1 MIAVVTDSTADLP
14 AERAQRLGIH
24 VVPLI
29 VAIDGVA
36 YDDGAELP
44 AEAFYAKLKQA
55 RDIPSTSQPPI
66 GRFKAL
72 YEGLEAD
79 EIVSIHISGG
89 LSGTLGSARAA
100 AEQVPGKG
108 IRVLDSRVVS
118 LGLGYLAEMAA
129 EASAA
134 GASLDDVCRL
144 VEENAA
150 KTGFY
155 AILETLHHAQRSGRI
170 SFAQAMLGSMLQIKP
185 IITLRGGVVQAV
197 DRPRT
202 TRRAVDRVLELTLR
216 DGPFARLAVAH
227 ADNAPLANELAQ
239 RLAPAAENIE
249 VVATGA
255 VVGTHCGAGAVATCW
270 IRK

>member
-1 MIAVVTDSTADLP
+1 VIAVVTDSTADLP
-14 AERAQRLGIH
+14 AERAQRLSIH

-29 VAIDGVA
+29 VDIDGVA
-36 YDDGAELP
+36 YDDGADLP
-44 AEAFYAKLKQA
+44 AQAFYAKLKEA

-72 YEGLEAD
+72 YESLEAD
-79 EIVSIHISGG
+79 DIVSIHISAG
-89 LSGTLGSARAA
+89 LSGTVGSARAA
-100 AEQVPGKG
+100 AEQTPGKR
-108 IRVLDSRVVS
+108 IRVLDSRAVS

-129 EASAA
+129 EAAAA

-155 AILETLHHAQRSGRI
+155 AVLDTLQHAQRSGRI
-170 SFAQAMLGSMLQIKP
+170 SFAQALLGSMLQIKP
-185 IITLRGGVVQAV
+185 IITLRAGVVQPV

-202 TRRAVDRVLELTLR
+202 MRRALDRMLELTLR
-216 DGPFARLAVAH
+216 DGPFARLAVPH
-227 ADNAPLANELAQ
+227 ADNASLASELAA
-239 RLAPAAENIE
+239 RLAPAAERID

-255 VVGTHCGAGAVATCW
+255 VVGTHCGPGAVATCW
-270 IRK
+270 VRK